1 MLQRRMPECGSVR
14 TTKCTTSAVPVVA
27 KRWLTGL
34 MTTVA
39 IPCSLMEHNCYDSR
53 CHVERFKIEC
63 PIQQHWLWGFRPRP
77 RHPLPVQCGF
87 SVLLLQ
93 RHNLKSTLEAIFATT
108 FQLVIFSFAL
118 WHAPFG
124 LGQMKRMQRMPCWLV
139 GWLTRWMDV

>member
-1 MLQRRMPECGSVR
+1 
-14 TTKCTTSAVPVVA
+14 
-27 KRWLTGL
+27 
-34 MTTVA
+34 
-39 IPCSLMEHNCYDSR
+39 MEHNCYDSR

-124 LGQMKRMQRMPCWLV
+124 LGQMKRMQRMSGWLV
-139 GWLTRWMDV
+139 SWLTRWMDV